1 MRPTNPGTTAA
12 LDELFQ
18 RRRIVHPW
26 LEAHE
31 ARQKP
36 PPEDDLAGL
45 RTLTRALLARRP
57 DLGTT
62 IGAPP
67 AAPAAPGG
75 QGDLLEVG

>member
-1 MRPTNPGTTAA
+1 M
-12 LDELFQ
+12 
-18 RRRIVHPW
+18 HPW

-31 ARQKP
+31 ARKKP
-36 PPEDDLAGL
+36 PPEDDLAEL

-67 AAPAAPGG
+67 AAPPAPVGH
-75 QGDLLEVG
+75 GDLLEVG